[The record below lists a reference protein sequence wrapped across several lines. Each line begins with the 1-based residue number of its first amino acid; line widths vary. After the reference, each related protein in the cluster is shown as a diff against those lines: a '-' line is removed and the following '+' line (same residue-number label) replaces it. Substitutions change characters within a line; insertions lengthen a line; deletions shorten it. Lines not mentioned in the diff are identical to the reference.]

1 MASQR
6 PRDGRGDS
14 ASFVLTFAVIVAAAL
29 AGVAGLLTLLGWEV
43 AADTVA
49 IGLLLVLLVLGV
61 VFFASLRS
69 RAR

>member
-6 PRDGRGDS
+6 PRGGRGDT

-29 AGVAGLLTLLGWEV
+29 AGIAGLLTLLGWEV
-43 AADTVA
+43 AADTIA
-49 IGLLLVLLVLGV
+49 LVLLAVVLILGV
-61 VFFASLRS
+61 VFFISLRS

>member
-1 MASQR
+1 MANRR
-6 PRDGRGDS
+6 PRDGRGDT
-14 ASFVLTFAVIVAAAL
+14 ASFVLTFAVIVAAVL

-49 IGLLLVLLVLGV
+49 LVLLAVVLVLGA
-61 VFFASLRS
+61 VFILSLRS

>member
-1 MASQR
+1 M
-6 PRDGRGDS
+6 
-14 ASFVLTFAVIVAAAL
+14 LTFAFCVAAIL
-29 AGVAGLLTLLGWEV
+29 AGIAGLLTLLGWEV

-61 VFFASLRS
+61 VFVASLRS